1 MRCAIFALLIALLS
15 PLSALSNAT
24 NATKTGVTFV
34 SSDEELN
41 FALVIF
47 DRDQIDSLAVSQTF
61 YLGTAKQTK
70 DRIRGLIAGMQNKV
84 GKGIYV
90 YGQSLDRILGAEILG
105 QGGALC
111 SPLSVLGK
119 FHRNSSTAYA
129 CDGTSRTEN
138 EEQLRQRVFKLD
150 KDVRE

>member
-15 PLSALSNAT
+15 PLSALS

-47 DRDQIDSLAVSQTF
+47 DRDEIDSLAVSQTF

-70 DRIRGLIAGMQNKV
+70 DRIRGLIAGVQARKN
-84 GKGIYV
+84 GIIYLHDGLPHLPPGEV
-90 YGQSLDRILGAEILG
+90 ILGVKLPIHCDAILATGKALRTGRVASYQCASGSGATTKAEVRAEIR
-105 QGGALC
+105 
-111 SPLSVLGK
+111 K
-119 FHRNSSTAYA
+119 FDDN
-129 CDGTSRTEN
+129 
-138 EEQLRQRVFKLD
+138 LRR
-150 KDVRE
+150 